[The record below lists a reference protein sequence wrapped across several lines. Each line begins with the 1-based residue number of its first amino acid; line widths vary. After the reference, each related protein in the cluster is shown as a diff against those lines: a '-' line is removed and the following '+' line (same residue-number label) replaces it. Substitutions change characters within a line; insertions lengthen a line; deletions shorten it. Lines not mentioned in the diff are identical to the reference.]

1 MSQKNSQFDY
11 ETFEP
16 VDLDLAVVKAMSR
29 APLSLDEVDELSV
42 MGAQELIAEQGLD
55 YAQAEEVMKWARHEM
70 HRHTAQHLSGLRVDD
85 YESRGAAH
93 GTVDPVLR
101 ERRSRKARKMSSR
114 ELRGLIAEVFRN
126 VHNG

>member
-29 APLSLDEVDELSV
+29 APLSLDEVDTLHV
-42 MGAQELIAEQGLD
+42 MDAQSLIAEQGLD

-70 HRHTAQHLSGLRVDD
+70 HRHTAQHLSGLRHDD
-85 YESRGAAH
+85 MEARGTSP
-93 GTVDPVLR
+93 GSVDPVLR
-101 ERRSRKARKMSSR
+101 ESRTSRKMSVR
-114 ELRGLIAEVFRN
+114 ELRKLIAEV
-126 VHNG
+126 VTGK